1 MYKILQ
7 FRDKLSW
14 DHKSSVSP
22 FSLYGGYEYK
32 GCVANHLLGSEVL
45 KNSFT
50 LLKTFY
56 SFFVFICL
64 VDCILWKI
72 VSKEEKS
79 YKESKVYSN
88 QTFVFKCKTHTINT
102 YFRFKAS
109 LIC

>member
-1 MYKILQ
+1 MCRILQ
-7 FRDKLSW
+7 FRDKFSW

-22 FSLYGGYEYK
+22 FSFSLYGGYEYK
-32 GCVANHLLGSEVL
+32 GCVANHLLGSEGL
-45 KNSFT
+45 KNSYT

-79 YKESKVYSN
+79 YKERKVYSN
-88 QTFVFKCKTHTINT
+88 QTYVFKCKTYTKNT
-102 YFRFKAS
+102 YFSFKAS
-109 LIC
+109 